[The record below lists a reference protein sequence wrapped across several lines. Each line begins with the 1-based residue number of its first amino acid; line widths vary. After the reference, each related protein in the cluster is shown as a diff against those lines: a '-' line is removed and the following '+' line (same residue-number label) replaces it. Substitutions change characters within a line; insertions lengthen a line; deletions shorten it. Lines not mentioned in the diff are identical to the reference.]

1 MSNSGILFEK
11 RIRGFEREWIA
22 GVAGLLFSLYLVI
35 YIQESLAFSLDSR
48 QLEEKLGSRNS
59 HFRLG

>member
-1 MSNSGILFEK
+1 MDCWRLINL
-11 RIRGFEREWIA
+11 
-22 GVAGLLFSLYLVI
+22 AGLLFSLYLVI